1 MNLTKLGLIA
11 AVLVAFHM
19 DAGADSVYGFTPV
32 RAAEQLEREAAYES
46 LLSAENTRDWMRT
59 MTVRPHHL
67 GSPQAKANAEY
78 MAELFKSW
86 GYETEIETF
95 YVLFPTPKTRE
106 LRQLRPLPFEAS
118 LTEVIVG
125 ADSAAEALRAE
136 ALPPF
141 NSYSADGEVT
151 GPLVYVNQGVPKD
164 YEELERRGIDVK
176 GKIVI
181 ARYGGSWRGIK
192 PKVAAEHGAIGCI
205 IFNDPLE
212 DGYTQGAAYPA
223 GAYKHDSAVQ
233 RGSVMDL
240 PSRTGDPLTPGR
252 GSTKNARRLSRK
264 NAETLMTIPVLP
276 ISSVDAEPLLRT
288 LDGPVAPAEWR
299 GALPLTYRIGGGGG
313 TVVRMKVEFNWDTV
327 PVYNVIAKMRGS
339 ERPDEWVIRGN
350 HHDAWVIGARDP
362 MSGLVP
368 MLEQARVFGEM
379 AKAGWRPKRTMIF
392 CAWDGEEPG
401 LLGSTEWAEH
411 HAKELREHA
420 VAYINSDGNTRGFLS
435 IAGSHTLETTAAQ
448 VANAVKDPMTGV
460 SVAERRRSV
469 LLLNGDAE
477 AKKLAKERADLKM
490 GALGSGSDYTPFLQ
504 HLGIASCDIRFVGQG
519 QGGEYHT
526 CFDTFDHYSKFVD
539 PDFSYS
545 VALAN
550 VAGRFTLR
558 MLDADV
564 IPLDFTSA
572 AKTFATYV
580 DEVVALADKTRKD
593 TEEFNQYLAEGRFA
607 QIVDPSDPVVA
618 PKAKDAVP
626 YLNFA
631 PLQNARER
639 LDAAAAAYAAV
650 VQPVLAGERALTAE
664 QNEKLGE
671 ILLGAERELLAQKD
685 GLPRRPWYKHLVYA
699 PGYYTG
705 YGVKTLPGVREGI
718 EERQWTEAQAQID
731 LAASALG
738 RFADAVDAAS
748 ALVK

>member
-1 MNLTKLGLIA
+1 MNFAKLCCIA
-11 AVLVAFHM
+11 VVLVAFRA
-19 DAGADSVYGFTPV
+19 DTADSVYGFTPA
-32 RAAEQLEREAAYES
+32 RATEQLEREKAFES
-46 LLSAENTRDWMRT
+46 QLSAENTRTWMQH

-67 GSPQAKANAEY
+67 GSQQAKANAEY
-78 MAELFKSW
+78 IAELFESW

-125 ADSAAEALRAE
+125 ADSAAAALRAE

-141 NSYSADGEVT
+141 NAYSADGEVT
-151 GPLVYVNQGVPKD
+151 GPLVYVNQGLPKD

-181 ARYGGSWRGIK
+181 TRYGGSWRGIK

-212 DGYTQGAAYPA
+212 DGYAQGDAYPA
-223 GAYKHDSAVQ
+223 GAFKHDSAVQ

-240 PSRTGDPLTPGR
+240 PSRTGDPLTPDR
-252 GSTKNARRLSRK
+252 GATKNARRLSRK

-276 ISSVDAEPLLRT
+276 ISSIDAEPLMRT

-299 GALPLTYRIGGGGG
+299 GALPVTYRIGGGGG
-313 TVVRMKVEFNWDTV
+313 TVVRLKVAFDWNTV

-368 MLEQARVFGEM
+368 MMEQARVFGEL
-379 AKAGWRPKRTMIF
+379 AKAGWKPKRTMIF

-401 LLGSTEWAEH
+401 LLGSTEWAEY

-420 VAYINSDGNTRGFLS
+420 VAYINTDGNTRGYLS
-435 IAGSHTLETTAAQ
+435 IAGSHTLETSAAQ

-460 SVAERRRSV
+460 SVAERLRSA
-469 LLLNGDAE
+469 LLLRGE
-477 AKKLAKERADLKM
+477 PEEKKLAKERADLKM

-519 QGGEYHT
+519 RGGEYHT

-539 PDFSYS
+539 PDFSYA

-550 VAGRFTLR
+550 VTGRLTMR
-558 MLDADV
+558 VLDADV
-564 IPLDFTSA
+564 VPLDFNAA
-572 AKTFATYV
+572 AKTFSKYV
-580 DEVVALADKTRKD
+580 DEVVSLADKTRTE

-607 QIVDPSDPVVA
+607 QLVDPADPVVA

-631 PLQNARER
+631 PLLNARER
-639 LDAAAAAYAAV
+639 LDASSANYAESV
-650 VQPVLAGERALTAE
+650 KPVLAGERALTAD

-671 ILLGAERELLAQKD
+671 ILMGAERELLAQKD

-718 EERQWTEAQAQID
+718 EERHWAEAQQQID
-731 LAASALG
+731 LAAAALG
-738 RFADAVDAAS
+738 RFADKVDAAT
-748 ALVK
+748 AIVK

>member
-1 MNLTKLGLIA
+1 MKIIWISALLLLP
-11 AVLVAFHM
+11 AVTH
-19 DAGADSVYGFTPV
+19 GDSVYGFTPA
-32 RAAEQLEREAAYES
+32 RAAEQLEREAAYEAQ
-46 LLSAENTRDWMRT
+46 LSAENTRDWMRT
-59 MTVRPHHL
+59 MTARPHHL
-67 GSPQAKANAEY
+67 GSPQAKANAEFI
-78 MAELFKSW
+78 AELFTSW
-86 GYETEIETF
+86 GYETEIETY

-125 ADSAAEALRAE
+125 TDSAAEALRAE

-141 NSYSADGEVT
+141 NAYSADGEVT
-151 GPLVYVNQGVPKD
+151 GPLVYVNQGLPRD
-164 YEELERRGIDVK
+164 YEELERRGIDVR

-192 PKVAAEHGAIGCI
+192 PKVAAERGAIGCI

-212 DGYTQGAAYPA
+212 DGYAQGAAYPA

-240 PSRTGDPLTPGR
+240 PARSGDPLTPGR

-288 LDGPVAPAEWR
+288 LDGPVAPAAWR

-313 TVVRMKVEFNWDTV
+313 TVVRLKVEFNWDTV

-368 MLEQARVFGEM
+368 MMEQARVFGEL

-420 VAYINSDGNTRGFLS
+420 VAYINSDGNTRGYLWIS
-435 IAGSHTLETTAAQ
+435 GSHTLETTAAQ

-469 LLLNGDAE
+469 LLLHGDAE
-477 AKKLAKERADLKM
+477 DKKLAKERADLKM

-526 CFDTFDHYSKFVD
+526 CFDTYDHYSTFVD
-539 PDFSYS
+539 PDFAYS

-564 IPLDFTSA
+564 IPMDFTSA
-572 AKTFATYV
+572 AKTFSTYV
-580 DEVVALADKTRKD
+580 DEVVELADKTRKD
-593 TEEFNQYLAEGRFA
+593 TEEFNAYLEEGRFA
-607 QIVDPSDPVVA
+607 QVVDPSDPLVE
-618 PKAKDAVP
+618 PKPKDAVP
-626 YLNFA
+626 HLNFA
-631 PLQNARER
+631 PLLNARER
-639 LDAAAAAYAAV
+639 LDAVATVYATTV
-650 VQPVLAGERALTAE
+650 KPVLSGERALTAE
-664 QNEKLGE
+664 QNAKLAE
-671 ILLGAERELLAQKD
+671 ILIGAERELLAQKD

-718 EERQWTEAQAQID
+718 EERQWTEAQEQID
-731 LAASALG
+731 RTAAALD
-738 RFADAVDAAS
+738 RFSDAIAEATDAID
-748 ALVK
+748 